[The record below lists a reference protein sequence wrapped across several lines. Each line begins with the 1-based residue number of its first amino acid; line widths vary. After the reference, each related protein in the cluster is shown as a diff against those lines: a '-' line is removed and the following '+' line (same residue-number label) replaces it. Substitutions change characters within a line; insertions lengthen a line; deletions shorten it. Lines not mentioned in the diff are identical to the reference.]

1 MNRVTTENKTGR
13 NNCDGTRK
21 QPDGAA
27 AHRQMLRGI
36 IPPGGL
42 GRANGMN
49 EETRKKYQRLND
61 RLNELNMLN
70 GNIAKLAF
78 YLNENDVDN
87 VDRSILNLQLK
98 FMREYLQVLQ
108 ERIVTGCY

>member
-1 MNRVTTENKTGR
+1 
-13 NNCDGTRK
+13 
-21 QPDGAA
+21 
-27 AHRQMLRGI
+27 
-36 IPPGGL
+36 
-42 GRANGMN
+42 MN

-61 RLNELNMLN
+61 RLNELNSLN

-98 FMREYLQVLQ
+98 FMREYLKVLQ
-108 ERIVTGCY
+108 DRIVTGCY

>member
-1 MNRVTTENKTGR
+1 
-13 NNCDGTRK
+13 
-21 QPDGAA
+21 
-27 AHRQMLRGI
+27 
-36 IPPGGL
+36 
-42 GRANGMN
+42 MN

>member
-1 MNRVTTENKTGR
+1 
-13 NNCDGTRK
+13 
-21 QPDGAA
+21 
-27 AHRQMLRGI
+27 
-36 IPPGGL
+36 
-42 GRANGMN
+42 MN

-98 FMREYLQVLQ
+98 FMREYLKVLQ
-108 ERIVTGCY
+108 ARIVTGCY

>member
-1 MNRVTTENKTGR
+1 
-13 NNCDGTRK
+13 
-21 QPDGAA
+21 
-27 AHRQMLRGI
+27 
-36 IPPGGL
+36 
-42 GRANGMN
+42 MN

-87 VDRSILNLQLK
+87 VDRSILISIPPLSVGGTNSDESIDYPL
-98 FMREYLQVLQ
+98 RPAYN
-108 ERIVTGCY
+108 

>member
-1 MNRVTTENKTGR
+1 
-13 NNCDGTRK
+13 
-21 QPDGAA
+21 
-27 AHRQMLRGI
+27 
-36 IPPGGL
+36 
-42 GRANGMN
+42 MN

-61 RLNELNMLN
+61 RLNELDSLN

-98 FMREYLQVLQ
+98 FMREYLKVLQ
-108 ERIVTGCY
+108 DRIVTGCY

>member
-1 MNRVTTENKTGR
+1 
-13 NNCDGTRK
+13 
-21 QPDGAA
+21 
-27 AHRQMLRGI
+27 
-36 IPPGGL
+36 
-42 GRANGMN
+42 MN

-98 FMREYLQVLQ
+98 FMREYLKVVQD
-108 ERIVTGCY
+108 RIVTGCY

>member
-1 MNRVTTENKTGR
+1 
-13 NNCDGTRK
+13 
-21 QPDGAA
+21 
-27 AHRQMLRGI
+27 
-36 IPPGGL
+36 
-42 GRANGMN
+42 MN

-61 RLNELNMLN
+61 RLNELNSLN

-98 FMREYLQVLQ
+98 FMREY
-108 ERIVTGCY
+108 

>member
-1 MNRVTTENKTGR
+1 MAHVNSWMGQRHTDRCSGGLDDNK
-13 NNCDGTRK
+13 
-21 QPDGAA
+21 
-27 AHRQMLRGI
+27 GI
-36 IPPGGL
+36 PLPGGL

-98 FMREYLQVLQ
+98 FMREYLKVLQ
-108 ERIVTGCY
+108 DRIVTGCY

>member
-1 MNRVTTENKTGR
+1 
-13 NNCDGTRK
+13 
-21 QPDGAA
+21 
-27 AHRQMLRGI
+27 
-36 IPPGGL
+36 
-42 GRANGMN
+42 MN
-49 EETRKKYQRLND
+49 EKTRKKYQRLND

-98 FMREYLQVLQ
+98 FMREYLKVLQ
-108 ERIVTGCY
+108 DRIVTGCY

>member
-1 MNRVTTENKTGR
+1 MK
-13 NNCDGTRK
+13 
-21 QPDGAA
+21 
-27 AHRQMLRGI
+27 
-36 IPPGGL
+36 
-42 GRANGMN
+42 

-98 FMREYLQVLQ
+98 FMREYLKVLQ
-108 ERIVTGCY
+108 DRIVTGCY

>member
-1 MNRVTTENKTGR
+1 
-13 NNCDGTRK
+13 
-21 QPDGAA
+21 
-27 AHRQMLRGI
+27 
-36 IPPGGL
+36 
-42 GRANGMN
+42 MN

-98 FMREYLQVLQ
+98 FMREYLKVLQ
-108 ERIVTGCY
+108 DRIVTGCY